1 MKEYRCTRNGPYSHP
16 CDGSS
21 DLSARNGYY
30 IRAQT
35 ALDALQ
41 IMTDRFPQETVQGFT
56 VDEWKD
62 LPWLADRSAASS
74 PN

>member
-1 MKEYRCTRNGPYSHP
+1 MKEYRCTRNAPYAHP

-30 IRAQT
+30 IRVETAQE
-35 ALDALQ
+35 ARA
-41 IMTDRFPQETVQGFT
+41 IMAERFPEETDTGFT

-62 LPWLADRSAASS
+62 LSWLAEQANAS
-74 PN
+74 